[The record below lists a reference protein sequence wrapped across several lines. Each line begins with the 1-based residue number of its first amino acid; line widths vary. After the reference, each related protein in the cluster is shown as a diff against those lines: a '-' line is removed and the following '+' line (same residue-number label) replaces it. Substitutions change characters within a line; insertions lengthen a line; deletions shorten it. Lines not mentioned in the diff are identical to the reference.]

1 MSRNERVCVPQQK
14 IPHNSVKMPPS
25 ATKTRHS
32 PIIFFLIHQITL
44 HFSVL
49 NPWMAPHCSQIS
61 AKLKCLLWGFRIR
74 PCQPLYS
81 CFLSHFPHS
90 PPRSWRPS
98 FSPTLATSVH
108 PQALAH
114 AVPSACHALPSQ
126 LGLVHFSAIFTSQLS
141 TNPSGFLC
149 PHQPPGCSPLSSL

>member
-1 MSRNERVCVPQQK
+1 MWIHSFISSFSP
-14 IPHNSVKMPPS
+14 SLLSFFPPLFLLHFFLLS
-25 ATKTRHS
+25 S
-32 PIIFFLIHQITL
+32 PFFLIHQITL